1 MSATQTNQRRLFGIL
16 ALAVAATLGFALA
29 RMTTK
34 PVAPSAALHP
44 DATEAS
50 GGAAK
55 LDLEESHLA
64 AVGIE
69 LETVTTGNLSAE
81 IRAPAAVSSA
91 PGAQAIV
98 TAHAAGTLVSI
109 DKRLGDT
116 VRAGETLA
124 RVESREAAAI
134 AADRDVAISKASL
147 ARSVMQ
153 REKGLFEQHVTPRQ
167 DLETAQAQLS
177 AAESEERRARA
188 AAANAHVGADGRSIQ
203 IVSPLSGHIT
213 AADARLGSF
222 VQADTELFR
231 IADPSHIQ
239 FEASVTAADAARI
252 TAGDPAVVE
261 SRSRNSIDA
270 VVRSVTSAINEQ
282 TRSATVVLSLA
293 DPPKKSR
300 SDGPGAGRN
309 PLEGLPATGELVQ
322 VVITPRAAS
331 PAGFV
336 VPEEAVQRIDGRDVV
351 FARTQTGFRVQP
363 VVVGSRSGGR
373 SLVLSGLVAGEK
385 IATRNAFFLK
395 AELGKGAEEDE

>member
-1 MSATQTNQRRLFGIL
+1 MSATQTHQRRLFGIL
-16 ALAVAATLGFALA
+16 ALVVAGTLGFALA
-29 RMTTK
+29 KMTTK
-34 PVAPSAALHP
+34 PAASSAALDP

-116 VRAGETLA
+116 VRAGQILA

-147 ARSVMQ
+147 ARSVMK
-153 REKGLFEQHVTPRQ
+153 REQGLFEQHVTPRQ
-167 DLETAQAQLS
+167 DLEAAEAQLA

-188 AAANAHVGADGRSIQ
+188 AAANAHVAADGRSIQ
-203 IVSPLSGHIT
+203 IVSPLAGHII

-231 IADPSHIQ
+231 IADPSYIQ
-239 FEASVTAADAARI
+239 FEASVTATDAARI

-261 SRSRNSIDA
+261 SRSRTSINA
-270 VVRSVTSAINEQ
+270 VVRSVTSAIDER

-293 DPPKKSR
+293 DPLKKSK

-309 PLEGLPATGELVQ
+309 PLEDLPATGELVQ
-322 VVITPRAAS
+322 VVILPRAAN

-363 VVVGSRSGGR
+363 VVVGSRGGGR
-373 SLVLSGLVAGEK
+373 SLVLSGLTAGEK

>member
-16 ALAVAATLGFALA
+16 ALLVAGTLGFALA
-29 RMTTK
+29 KMTTK
-34 PVAPSAALHP
+34 PVVSSAALHP

-50 GGAAK
+50 AGAAK

-81 IRAPAAVSSA
+81 IRAPAAVSPA

-188 AAANAHVGADGRSIQ
+188 AAANAHVGVDGRSIQ

-282 TRSATVVLSLA
+282 TRSATIVLSLA

-309 PLEGLPATGELVQ
+309 PLEGLPASGELVQ
-322 VVITPRAAS
+322 VMITPRAAS

-373 SLVLSGLVAGEK
+373 SLVLSGLAAGEK

>member
-16 ALAVAATLGFALA
+16 ALVVAGTLGFALA
-29 RMTTK
+29 KMTTK
-34 PVAPSAALHP
+34 PVASGAALHP

-81 IRAPAAVSSA
+81 IRAPAAVSPT

-188 AAANAHVGADGRSIQ
+188 AAANAHVGVDGRSIQ

-261 SRSRNSIDA
+261 SRSRNWIDA
-270 VVRSVTSAINEQ
+270 VVRSVTSAINVQ

-373 SLVLSGLVAGEK
+373 SLVLSGLAAGEK

>member
-1 MSATQTNQRRLFGIL
+1 MSAIQTNQRRLLGIC
-16 ALAVAATLGFALA
+16 ALAVAGTLGFVLA
-29 RMTTK
+29 KMTAK
-34 PVAPSAALHP
+34 PVAPAAAWHP

-50 GGAAK
+50 GTAAQ

-69 LETVTTGNLSAE
+69 LETVTAGNLSAE

-91 PGAQAIV
+91 PDAQAIV

-109 DKRLGDT
+109 VKRLGDT
-116 VRAGETLA
+116 VRAGETVA

-188 AAANAHVGADGRSIQ
+188 AAANAHVAADGRSIQ
-203 IVSPLSGHIT
+203 IVSPISGHIT

-231 IADPSHIQ
+231 IADPGDIQ

-252 TAGDPAVVE
+252 TARDSAVVE
-261 SRSRNSIDA
+261 SRSRNLIPA

-293 DPPKKSR
+293 DPLKMSK
-300 SDGPGAGRN
+300 SDGPGAGKN
-309 PLEGLPATGELVQ
+309 TLEGLPAAGELVQ
-322 VVITPRAAS
+322 VVITPRAAG

-336 VPEEAVQRIDGRDVV
+336 IPEEAVQRIDGRDVV

-363 VVVGSRSGGR
+363 VLVGSRSGGR
-373 SLVLSGLVAGEK
+373 SLVLSGLAAGER

-395 AELGKGAEEDE
+395 AELGKGTGEDE